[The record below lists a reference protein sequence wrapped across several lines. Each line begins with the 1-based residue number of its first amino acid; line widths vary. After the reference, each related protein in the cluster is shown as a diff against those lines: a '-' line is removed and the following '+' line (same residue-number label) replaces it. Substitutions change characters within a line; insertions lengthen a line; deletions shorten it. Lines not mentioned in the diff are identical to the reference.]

1 MYSAHGYEL
10 TSNCVLYFYLLKLSY
25 METTSV
31 GSLWR
36 LKKNG
41 FYDNRD
47 VKFYT
52 IEVKL
57 ITNVLF

>member
-36 LKKNG
+36 LKKKMVD
-41 FYDNRD
+41 YECT
-47 VKFYT
+47 V
-52 IEVKL
+52 L
-57 ITNVLF
+57 IRSVFRF